1 MANEL
6 VRIDQALIQGKIAT
20 VRGGVFWRFYRV
32 DPARTA
38 ETGGAGLGLA
48 IVRSIASLHGGDAT
62 LKSSRPSGCRFTIRL
77 PRSVRS

>member
-20 VRGGVFWRFYRV
+20 VRGGVFGRFYRV

-48 IVRSIASLHGGDAT
+48 IVKNSVIAHGGTVHAELT
-62 LKSSRPSGCRFTIRL
+62 PGGGLTISFTIEE
-77 PRSVRS
+77 